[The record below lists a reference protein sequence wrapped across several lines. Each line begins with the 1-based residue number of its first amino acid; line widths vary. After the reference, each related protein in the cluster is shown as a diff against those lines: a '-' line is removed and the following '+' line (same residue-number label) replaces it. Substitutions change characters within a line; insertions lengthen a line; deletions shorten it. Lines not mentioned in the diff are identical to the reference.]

1 MDIPVK
7 PTPGVPAAAT
17 SPKRPQPA
25 SEQPAPVKAA
35 PPVEAVQ
42 VVDLEGIQEA
52 IAEQVSRFLQTSAR
66 NLEFHVEGDSPV
78 IIVRDGESRVIR
90 RIPGETALEMLRLAN
105 AQSGT
110 FVNLTA

>member
-42 VVDLEGIQEA
+42 VVDLEGIQET
-52 IAEQVSRFLQTSAR
+52 IAEQVSRRREDAVAIKK
-66 NLEFHVEGDSPV
+66 VE
-78 IIVRDGESRVIR
+78 
-90 RIPGETALEMLRLAN
+90 PG
-105 AQSGT
+105 QGI
-110 FVNLTA
+110 